1 MNLYVLLPLTLA
13 VLLAGC
19 AGAGPAQDV
28 LTEPP
33 ALTVRCGERVEEALR
48 GTASWSYAHG
58 DGTWTSFEADS
69 LHPLDEASR
78 KLMPH
83 LALLDAGEALEARL
97 EFDAPPDTVTVRCWS
112 DTLWGDTSAPA
123 ETMTVEDLT
132 FSLLEDGCIY
142 EVIADWTSPQTWGG
156 TAHYSFH
163 AGPEAPQER

>member
-33 ALTVRCGERVEEALR
+33 ALTVRC
-48 GTASWSYAHG
+48 
-58 DGTWTSFEADS
+58 
-69 LHPLDEASR
+69 
-78 KLMPH
+78 
-83 LALLDAGEALEARL
+83 
-97 EFDAPPDTVTVRCWS
+97 WS

-132 FSLLEDGCIY
+132 FSLPGDGCIY
-142 EVIADWTSPQTWGG
+142 EVIADWTWPQTWGG
-156 TAHYSFH
+156 TAHDSFH
-163 AGPEAPQER
+163 AGPEAPQET